1 MLPRGPPGPHLAG
14 PASWQNK
21 EPSEPPRR
29 HHPHS
34 CLASGRQGV
43 HITGEGW
50 RHPWVLGT
58 VDPLVVLVK
67 EETSCP
73 SAHFL
78 VYLTCPVSR
87 HCPSPEPPTPVVC
100 EEWLHTQGPL
110 LVGPQLE
117 RKPGFGARRVKAVRA
132 QPPTSSIS
140 CSSRRLT
147 LHSRNIPV
155 TGMANHRSSSTMV
168 GLHPH

>member
-1 MLPRGPPGPHLAG
+1 MCPCGPPGPHLAG

-21 EPSEPPRR
+21 EPSEPARP
-29 HHPHS
+29 HPPTS
-34 CLASGRQGV
+34 CLASGRQEV

-50 RHPWVLGT
+50 RPPWVLGT
-58 VDPLVVLVK
+58 VDLLVVLVK

-78 VYLTCPVSR
+78 QQALPLTHPVSR

-110 LVGPQLE
+110 LGGPQLV
-117 RKPGFGARRVKAVRA
+117 RRPGFGARRVKAVRA
-132 QPPTSSIS
+132 QPPASSVS

-147 LHSRNIPV
+147 LVTV
-155 TGMANHRSSSTMV
+155 TGMANHRSFAVM
-168 GLHPH
+168 GLRPH